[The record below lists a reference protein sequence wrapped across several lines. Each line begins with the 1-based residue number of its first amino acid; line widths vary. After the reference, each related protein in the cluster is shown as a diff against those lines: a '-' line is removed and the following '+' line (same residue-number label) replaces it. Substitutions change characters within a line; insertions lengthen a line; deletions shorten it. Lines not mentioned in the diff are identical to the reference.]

1 MDYDEGKYKLFKN
14 GKVNY
19 FSWLIDC
26 FEEDPSLGML
36 VLGSAHC
43 LTLDRKQ
50 FHILFL
56 NLNH

>member
-50 FHILFL
+50 FHILF
-56 NLNH
+56 